1 MTEQE
6 RMDLAVNE
14 QPDAAPAPEPAPL
27 PQTAPAPQ
35 NGPACPP
42 PAASAAPGAESAPA
56 PAPAHPVPAPRAAQK
71 PPVRRVGTV
80 TLGLSLI
87 LTGLAITAYFFVPG
101 FDIVFIAKLAP
112 LVLVFLGAEV
122 LWASVRRKGEE
133 RLRLDFLAAFVSFVL
148 ICASL
153 CAATLPAV
161 WRWYGPDRSAT
172 EQRLSA
178 ELEEQL
184 HTAFQ
189 GQDVV
194 GCSGWVNLG
203 GYEFDREMTLAD
215 LRTEDR
221 VGANITLGGTVE
233 NNADFAAR
241 VAALLPALRQAGADR
256 AYFYWGGESES
267 WDLDLD
273 GVFDMNADA
282 TRLSQLG
289 RHQVRIVDEFG
300 DTMWMEEN
308 EAKEYLARQ
317 AADTSS
323 APEAEGEPAASP
335 VPEDFDAPVTGEET
349 AAGETA

>member
-6 RMDLAVNE
+6 RMDLPANE
-14 QPDAAPAPEPAPL
+14 QPTPVSEPAPAAEQAAPAP
-27 PQTAPAPQ
+27 
-35 NGPACPP
+35 
-42 PAASAAPGAESAPA
+42 
-56 PAPAHPVPAPRAAQK
+56 VPAPPAPPRR

-87 LTGLAITAYFFVPG
+87 VTGLAITAYFFVPG
-101 FDIVFIAKLAP
+101 FDIIFIAKLAP

-122 LWASVRRKGEE
+122 LWACARRKSEE

-161 WRWYGPDRSAT
+161 WRWYGPDRSST
-172 EQRLSA
+172 EERLSD

-189 GQDVV
+189 GQDVLD
-194 GCSGWVNLG
+194 CTGWVNLG

-215 LRTEDR
+215 LRAEDHA
-221 VGANITLGGTVE
+221 GANITLGGTVE
-233 NNADFAAR
+233 NGDEFAAR
-241 VAALLPALRQAGADR
+241 VAALLPALRDAGVDR
-256 AYFYWGGESES
+256 AYFYWSDDDES

-282 TRLSQLG
+282 TRLSQRG
-289 RHQVRIVDEFG
+289 RHQVRITDEFG
-300 DTMWMEEN
+300 DTMWMEEG

-317 AADTSS
+317 AADASS
-323 APEAEGEPAASP
+323 APEGDSEPAASS
-335 VPEDFDAPVTGEET
+335 VPTDFDLPAAGEET
-349 AAGETA
+349 A

>member
-6 RMDLAVNE
+6 RMDLPANE
-14 QPDAAPAPEPAPL
+14 QPTPVSEPAPAAEQAAPAP
-27 PQTAPAPQ
+27 
-35 NGPACPP
+35 
-42 PAASAAPGAESAPA
+42 
-56 PAPAHPVPAPRAAQK
+56 VPAPPAPPRR

-87 LTGLAITAYFFVPG
+87 VTGLAITAYFFVPG
-101 FDIVFIAKLAP
+101 FDIIFVAKLAP

-133 RLRLDFLAAFVSFVL
+133 RLRLDFLAAFVGFVL

-161 WRWYGPDRSAT
+161 WRWYGPDRSST
-172 EQRLSA
+172 EERLSD

-189 GQDVV
+189 GQDVLD
-194 GCSGWVNLG
+194 CSGWVNLG

-215 LRTEDR
+215 LRAEDHA
-221 VGANITLGGTVE
+221 GANITLGGTGANGDE
-233 NNADFAAR
+233 FAAR
-241 VAALLPALRQAGADR
+241 VAALLPALRDAGVDR
-256 AYFYWGGESES
+256 AYFYWSDDDES

-282 TRLSQLG
+282 TRLSQMG
-289 RHQVRIVDEFG
+289 RHQVQIVDEFG
-300 DTMWMEEN
+300 DTMWMEAG
-308 EAKEYLARQ
+308 EAEEYLARQ
-317 AADTSS
+317 AAAAAENDGEAGASS
-323 APEAEGEPAASP
+323 AAQ
-335 VPEDFDAPVTGEET
+335 DFDGPVVSEET
-349 AAGETA
+349 ATGEAA

>member
-6 RMDLAVNE
+6 RMDLPANE
-14 QPDAAPAPEPAPL
+14 QPTPVSEPAPAAVQAAPAP
-27 PQTAPAPQ
+27 
-35 NGPACPP
+35 
-42 PAASAAPGAESAPA
+42 
-56 PAPAHPVPAPRAAQK
+56 VPAPPAPPRR

-87 LTGLAITAYFFVPG
+87 VTGLAITAYFFVPG
-101 FDIVFIAKLAP
+101 FDIIFIAKLAP

-122 LWASVRRKGEE
+122 LWASARRKGEE

-161 WRWYGPDRSAT
+161 WRWYGPDRSST
-172 EQRLSA
+172 EERLSD

-189 GQDVV
+189 GQNVLD
-194 GCSGWVNLG
+194 CSGWVNLG

-215 LRTEDR
+215 LRAEDHA
-221 VGANITLGGTVE
+221 GANITLGGTVE
-233 NNADFAAR
+233 NGDEFAAR
-241 VAALLPALRQAGADR
+241 VAALLPALRDAGVDR
-256 AYFYWGGESES
+256 AYFYWSDDDES

-282 TRLSQLG
+282 TRLSQMG
-289 RHQVRIVDEFG
+289 RHQVQIVDEFG
-300 DTMWMEEN
+300 DTMWMEER
-308 EAKEYLARQ
+308 EAEEYLARQ
-317 AADTSS
+317 AADASS
-323 APEAEGEPAASP
+323 APEGDSEPAASS
-335 VPEDFDAPVTGEET
+335 VPQDFDGPVVSEET
-349 AAGETA
+349 AAGEAA

>member
-6 RMDLAVNE
+6 RMDLSANE
-14 QPDAAPAPEPAPL
+14 QPAPVSEPAPAAEQAAPAPVPVLPAP
-27 PQTAPAPQ
+27 
-35 NGPACPP
+35 
-42 PAASAAPGAESAPA
+42 
-56 PAPAHPVPAPRAAQK
+56 PRR

-87 LTGLAITAYFFVPG
+87 VTGLAITAYFFVPG
-101 FDIVFIAKLAP
+101 FDIIFIAKLAP

-122 LWASVRRKGEE
+122 LWACARRKGEE

-161 WRWYGPDRSAT
+161 WRWYGPDRSST
-172 EQRLSA
+172 EERLSD

-189 GQDVV
+189 GQDVLD
-194 GCSGWVNLG
+194 CSGWVNLG

-215 LRTEDR
+215 LRAEDHA
-221 VGANITLGGTVE
+221 GANITLGGTVE
-233 NNADFAAR
+233 NGDEFAAR
-241 VAALLPALRQAGADR
+241 VAALLPALRDAGVDR
-256 AYFYWGGESES
+256 AYFYWSDDDET

-282 TRLSQLG
+282 TRLSQMG
-289 RHQVRIVDEFG
+289 RHQVQIVDEFG
-300 DTMWMEEN
+300 DTMWMEAGEAEEN
-308 EAKEYLARQ
+308 LARQ
-317 AADTSS
+317 AAAAAENDGETGASS
-323 APEAEGEPAASP
+323 AAQ
-335 VPEDFDAPVTGEET
+335 DFDGPVVSEET
-349 AAGETA
+349 ASGEAA

>member
-6 RMDLAVNE
+6 RMDLPANE
-14 QPDAAPAPEPAPL
+14 QPTPVSEPAPAAEQAAPAP
-27 PQTAPAPQ
+27 
-35 NGPACPP
+35 
-42 PAASAAPGAESAPA
+42 
-56 PAPAHPVPAPRAAQK
+56 VPAPPAPPRR

-87 LTGLAITAYFFVPG
+87 VTGLAITAYFFVPG
-101 FDIVFIAKLAP
+101 FDIIFIAKLAP

-122 LWASVRRKGEE
+122 LWASAHRKGEE

-161 WRWYGPDRSAT
+161 WRWYGPDRSST
-172 EQRLSA
+172 EERLSD

-189 GQDVV
+189 GQDVLD
-194 GCSGWVNLG
+194 CTGWVNLG

-215 LRTEDR
+215 LRAEDHA
-221 VGANITLGGTVE
+221 GANITLGGTVE
-233 NNADFAAR
+233 NGDEFAAR
-241 VAALLPALRQAGADR
+241 VAALLPALRDAGVDR
-256 AYFYWGGESES
+256 AYFYWSDDDES

-282 TRLSQLG
+282 TRLSQRG
-289 RHQVRIVDEFG
+289 RHQVRITDEFG
-300 DTMWMEEN
+300 DTMWMEEG

-317 AADTSS
+317 AADASS
-323 APEAEGEPAASP
+323 APEGDSEPAPFS
-335 VPEDFDAPVTGEET
+335 VPQDFDGPVVGEET
-349 AAGETA
+349 A

>member
-6 RMDLAVNE
+6 RMDLPAGG
-14 QPDAAPAPEPAPL
+14 QPDAAPTPEPA
-27 PQTAPAPQ
+27 
-35 NGPACPP
+35 G
-42 PAASAAPGAESAPA
+42 AAQPEDAPA
-56 PAPAHPVPAPRAAQK
+56 PAAQPAPAPVPARR

-87 LTGLAITAYFFVPG
+87 VTGLAITAYFFVPG
-101 FDIVFIAKLAP
+101 FDIIFVAKLAP

-133 RLRLDFLAAFVSFVL
+133 RLRFDFLAAFVSFLL

-161 WRWYGPDRSAT
+161 WRWYGPDRSST
-172 EQRLSA
+172 EERLSD

-189 GQDVV
+189 GQDVLD
-194 GCSGWVNLG
+194 CSGWVNLG

-215 LRTEDR
+215 LRAEDHA
-221 VGANITLGGTVE
+221 GANITLGGTVE
-233 NNADFAAR
+233 NGDEFAAR
-241 VAALLPALRQAGADR
+241 VAALLPALRDAGVDR
-256 AYFYWGGESES
+256 AYFYWSDDDES

-282 TRLSQLG
+282 ARLSQIG
-289 RHQVRIVDEFG
+289 RHQVQVVDEFG
-300 DTMWMEEN
+300 DTMWMEER
-308 EAKEYLARQ
+308 EAEEYLAQQ
-317 AADTSS
+317 AADASS
-323 APEAEGEPAASP
+323 APEGDGEPAASS
-335 VPEDFDAPVTGEET
+335 VPEDFNMPVTGEET
-349 AAGETA
+349 A